1 MTDIQMSD
9 SELLKYAIDSGII
22 DTALLQEK
30 INMQKREEL
39 LKKHPYDIWIG
50 KDEYWRTYLPDKEKG
65 RKLLK
70 RKKRKDIEDVVI
82 SYLREEAENPT
93 VRETFEE
100 WNDRRLLLGKIGNAT
115 HQRNRN
121 FFDRHF
127 KEMGSRRI
135 KSVSEDEWGDF
146 LEEQIPRFNLTA
158 KAFSGL
164 KGVTKGFLKRAKK
177 RKLIDFNVEE
187 LFSELDTSDT
197 DFKKAIKEDYQ
208 EVFDEQETDIMVKY
222 LESHLDLSN
231 MVILLMFVTGIRIGE
246 AVCLK
251 HSDFD
256 GNTIKIRRTETRY
269 CGESENNYHV
279 EVKDFPKTKAGVRTV
294 IIPKDYEWL
303 CSRIRLTNQ
312 FGEFVFARGDERV
325 TAQAVRMRLKRLCD
339 KLKIYRKSPHKIRK
353 TYGTILLDNHIDA
366 KMVID
371 QMGHTNIACT
381 ENHYHRNRRTI
392 EKKAEIISSIP
403 DFQVRQM

>member
-269 CGESENNYHV
+269 CGEGENNYHV

-371 QMGHTNIACT
+371 
-381 ENHYHRNRRTI
+381 
-392 EKKAEIISSIP
+392 
-403 DFQVRQM
+403 

>member
-1 MTDIQMSD
+1 MEKISD
-9 SELLKYAIDSGII
+9 RELLNYALDNGILDI
-22 DTALLQEK
+22 ALLQDK

-39 LKKHPYDIWIG
+39 LKKHTYDIWEG
-50 KDEYWRTYLPDKEKG
+50 KDGYWRTYLPDKEKG

-70 RKKRKDIEDVVI
+70 RKNRKDIEDMVV
-82 SYLREEAENPT
+82 SYFKKESENPT

-100 WNDRRLLLGKIGNAT
+100 WNDRRLRLGKIGNAT

-121 FFDRHF
+121 FFNRHF
-127 KEMGSRRI
+127 KKMGERRI
-135 KSVSEDEWGDF
+135 KSISEDEWGDF
-146 LEEQIPRFNLTA
+146 LEEQIPEYDLTA

-187 LFSELDTSDT
+187 MFSELDTSDT
-197 DFKKAIKEDYQ
+197 DFKKVIKEDYQ
-208 EVFDEQETDIMVKY
+208 EVFDEQETDTMIKY

-231 MVILLMFVTGIRIGE
+231 IAILLMFVTGMRIGE
-246 AVCLK
+246 VVCLK

-269 CGESENNYHV
+269 RGENEKKYHV
-279 EVKDFPKTKAGVRTV
+279 EVKDFPKTKAGARTV

-303 CSRIRLTNQ
+303 CDRIRITNP
-312 FGEFVFARGDERV
+312 FGEFVFARDEERV
-325 TAQAVRMRLKRLCD
+325 TAQSVRMRLRRLCD
-339 KLKIYRKSPHKIRK
+339 KLKIYHKSPHKIRK
-353 TYGTILLDNHIDA
+353 TYGTILLDNNIDERL
-366 KMVID
+366 ILG
-371 QMGHTNIACT
+371 QMGHASIGTT

-392 EKKAEIISSIP
+392 EKKSDILSSIP
-403 DFQVRQM
+403 DLKAR

>member
-1 MTDIQMSD
+1 MEKISD
-9 SELLKYAIDSGII
+9 RELLNYALDNGILDI
-22 DTALLQEK
+22 ALLQDK

-39 LKKHPYDIWIG
+39 LKKHTYDIWEG
-50 KDEYWRTYLPDKEKG
+50 KDGYWRTYLPDKEKG

-70 RKKRKDIEDVVI
+70 RKNRKDIEDMVV
-82 SYLREEAENPT
+82 SYFKKESENPT

-100 WNDRRLLLGKIGNAT
+100 WNDRRLRLGKIGNAT

-121 FFDRHF
+121 FFNRHF
-127 KEMGSRRI
+127 KKMGERRI
-135 KSVSEDEWGDF
+135 KSISEDEWGDF
-146 LEEQIPRFNLTA
+146 LEEQIPEYDLTA

-187 LFSELDTSDT
+187 MFSELDTSDT
-197 DFKKAIKEDYQ
+197 DFKKVIKEDYQ
-208 EVFDEQETDIMVKY
+208 EVFDEQETDTMIKY

-231 MVILLMFVTGIRIGE
+231 IAILLMFVTGMRIGE
-246 AVCLK
+246 VVCLK

-269 CGESENNYHV
+269 RGENEKKYHV
-279 EVKDFPKTKAGVRTV
+279 EVKDFPKTKAGARTV

-303 CSRIRLTNQ
+303 CDRIRITNP
-312 FGEFVFARGDERV
+312 FSEFVFARDEERV
-325 TAQAVRMRLKRLCD
+325 TAQSVRMRLRRLCD
-339 KLKIYRKSPHKIRK
+339 KLKIYHKSPHKIRK
-353 TYGTILLDNHIDA
+353 TYGTILLDNNIDERL
-366 KMVID
+366 ILG
-371 QMGHTNIACT
+371 QMGHASIGTT

-392 EKKAEIISSIP
+392 EKKSDILSSIP
-403 DFQVRQM
+403 DLKAR

>member
-1 MTDIQMSD
+1 MEKISD
-9 SELLKYAIDSGII
+9 RELLNYALDNGIL
-22 DTALLQEK
+22 DLALLQDK

-39 LKKHPYDIWIG
+39 LKKHTYDIWEG
-50 KDEYWRTYLPDKEKG
+50 KDGYWRTYLPDKEKG

-70 RKKRKDIEDVVI
+70 RKNRKDIEDMVV
-82 SYLREEAENPT
+82 SYFKKESENPT

-100 WNDRRLLLGKIGNAT
+100 WNDRRLRLGKIGNAT

-121 FFDRHF
+121 FFNRHF
-127 KEMGSRRI
+127 KKMGERRI
-135 KSVSEDEWGDF
+135 KSISEDEWGDF
-146 LEEQIPRFNLTA
+146 LEEQIPEYDLTA

-187 LFSELDTSDT
+187 MFSELDTSDT
-197 DFKKAIKEDYQ
+197 DFKKVIKEDYQ
-208 EVFDEQETDIMVKY
+208 EVFDEQETDTMIKY

-231 MVILLMFVTGIRIGE
+231 IAILLMFVTGMRIGE
-246 AVCLK
+246 VVCLK

-269 CGESENNYHV
+269 RGENEKKYHV
-279 EVKDFPKTKAGVRTV
+279 EVKDFPKTKAGARTV

-303 CSRIRLTNQ
+303 CDRIRITNP
-312 FGEFVFARGDERV
+312 FGEFVFARDEERV
-325 TAQAVRMRLKRLCD
+325 TAQSVRMRLRRLCD
-339 KLKIYRKSPHKIRK
+339 KLKIYHKSPHKIRK
-353 TYGTILLDNHIDA
+353 TYGTILLDNNIDERL
-366 KMVID
+366 ILG
-371 QMGHTNIACT
+371 QMGHASIGTT

-392 EKKAEIISSIP
+392 EKKSDILSSIP
-403 DFQVRQM
+403 DLKAR

>member
-1 MTDIQMSD
+1 MEKISD
-9 SELLKYAIDSGII
+9 TELLKYALDNGILDI
-22 DTALLQEK
+22 ALLQDK

-39 LKKHPYDIWIG
+39 LKKHTYDIWEG
-50 KDEYWRTYLPDKEKG
+50 KDGYWRTYLPDKEKG

-70 RKKRKDIEDVVI
+70 RKNRKDIEDMVV
-82 SYLREEAENPT
+82 SYFKKESENPT

-100 WNDRRLLLGKIGNAT
+100 WNDRRLRLGKIGNAT

-121 FFDRHF
+121 FFNRHF
-127 KEMGSRRI
+127 KKMGERRI
-135 KSVSEDEWGDF
+135 KSISEDEWGDF
-146 LEEQIPRFNLTA
+146 LEEQIPEYDLTA

-187 LFSELDTSDT
+187 MFSELDTSDT
-197 DFKKAIKEDYQ
+197 DFKKVIKEDYQ
-208 EVFDEQETDIMVKY
+208 EVFDEQETDTMIKY

-231 MVILLMFVTGIRIGE
+231 IAILLMFVTGMRIGE
-246 AVCLK
+246 VVCLK

-269 CGESENNYHV
+269 RGENEKKYHV
-279 EVKDFPKTKAGVRTV
+279 EVKDFPKTKAGARTV

-303 CSRIRLTNQ
+303 CDRIRITNP
-312 FGEFVFARGDERV
+312 FGEFVFARDEERV
-325 TAQAVRMRLKRLCD
+325 TAQSVRMRLRRLCD
-339 KLKIYRKSPHKIRK
+339 KLKIYHKSPHKIRK
-353 TYGTILLDNHIDA
+353 TYGTILLDNNIDERL
-366 KMVID
+366 ILG
-371 QMGHTNIACT
+371 QMGHASIGTT

-392 EKKAEIISSIP
+392 EKKSDILSSIP
-403 DFQVRQM
+403 DLKAR